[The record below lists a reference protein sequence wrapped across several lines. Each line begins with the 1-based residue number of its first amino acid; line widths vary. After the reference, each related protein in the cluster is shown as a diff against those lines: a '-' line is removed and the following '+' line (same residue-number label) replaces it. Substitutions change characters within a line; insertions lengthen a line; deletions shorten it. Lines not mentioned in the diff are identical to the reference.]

1 MVTIAL
7 RSSGGALEH
16 LHVKEDISAQV
27 DGYRTVFTTTFEFK
41 TGTLIVFLGGQAMLN
56 GIDNDFVESGSQEFT
71 WVNDL
76 IGPPGSGP
84 GSCGTTMFAYYERV
98 LPP

>member
-1 MVTIAL
+1 
-7 RSSGGALEH
+7 
-16 LHVKEDISAQV
+16 
-27 DGYRTVFTTTFEFK
+27 
-41 TGTLIVFLGGQAMLN
+41 VFLGGQAMLN
-56 GIDNDFVESGSQEFT
+56 GIDNDFVESGLQEFT